1 MVNSESLSD
10 LFREVDS
17 EDESLNLA
25 RRDANLTH
33 CLVRSSHETC
43 SSLDK
48 SQQVNAEDIIY
59 DSDRLCTI
67 TDIEEKG
74 NSRDEKT
81 LVKVLVRHSDS
92 SSLDLHLSSDSEER
106 SEDVIQDPA
115 LTDPKEKS
123 SEDCCLPESSSS
135 SISSE
140 KPLQA
145 MTPSP
150 SRENSPDMFANSQE
164 EFSQDQLFDS
174 VPTGTLFTSSE
185 VLPDG
190 SNDSVLSQADNRETE
205 EEWSSQDLSNISKNL
220 KIRRKQIKRLIA
232 AVIRK
237 RQMEDETLEAFKK
250 RLKRM

>member
-10 LFREVDS
+10 LFREVDG
-17 EDESLNLA
+17 EDECLDLA
-25 RRDANLTH
+25 GRDANLTH
-33 CLVRSSHETC
+33 CLVRFSQDTC

-48 SQQVNAEDIIY
+48 SVQVNAEDIIY
-59 DSDRLCTI
+59 DSDRLCTT

-74 NSRDEKT
+74 NSRDKKT
-81 LVKVLVRHSDS
+81 LVKVRHSDS

-106 SEDVIQDPA
+106 SEDAVQDPA
-115 LTDPKEKS
+115 LTDPNENS

-145 MTPSP
+145 MTSSP

-174 VPTGTLFTSSE
+174 VPTGTLLTSSK

>member
-17 EDESLNLA
+17 EGECLDLA
-25 RRDANLTH
+25 TRDVTLTH
-33 CLVRSSHETC
+33 CSVRFSQDTC

-48 SQQVNAEDIIY
+48 SVQVNAEDIIY
-59 DSDRLCTI
+59 DSDRLCIT

-74 NSRDEKT
+74 NSRDKTT
-81 LVKVLVRHSDS
+81 LVKVRHSDS
-92 SSLDLHLSSDSEER
+92 SSLHLHLSSDSEER
-106 SEDVIQDPA
+106 SEDAVQDPA
-115 LTDPKEKS
+115 LTDPNEKS
-123 SEDCCLPESSSS
+123 SEYCCSPESSSS
-135 SISSE
+135 CISSE

-150 SRENSPDMFANSQE
+150 SRENSPDKFANSQE
-164 EFSQDQLFDS
+164 EFSQDQLLDS
-174 VPTGTLFTSSE
+174 VPTGTSLTSPE

-237 RQMEDETLEAFKK
+237 RQMEDETLEGFKK